1 MNLNDISNKI
11 TSKVLNKNLYDM
23 FKEQIDLENFTLE
36 QLENARNKIR
46 TDMSQIETNE
56 SFDSVNNE
64 DYHKKK
70 LYLDIINTEIQER
83 SKIEEKAVSKSQQR
97 AAGIALAAKRGDMP
111 KSKLRGAS
119 KEMMKMSTKE
129 LEKYAG
135 TKHKGLPKKKTSESV
150 VSERSTGVR
159 LREEPQVRVQPTP
172 QQAQQRTGMGAKLV
186 GNKLGAKGSA
196 GMMGKALDKLSQGSA
211 LPANLA
217 KQIAPFSKSL
227 ETILADPQLR
237 NKFITLIRQAQS
249 AGNMQPAGGQEEKPT
264 GQAAGIDFK
273 KLRAN
278 ESFIFETEED
288 KAEIVIAAKDMI
300 ERLTSWMQDTA
311 EMESESML
319 GLADSIRN
327 EMGDQTSNQ
336 FTEIVKPS
344 LETLY
349 SAMEETRKSLV
360 SGLGLLTGET
370 EPEEMLGAD
379 DESDELDTDMGDED
393 QLDLGLEDDFGAAS
407 PARGGRESAGREKRE
422 SARNDKR
429 ALVERSRWLGNVLS
443 SKKK

>member
-1 MNLNDISNKI
+1 
-11 TSKVLNKNLYDM
+11 
-23 FKEQIDLENFTLE
+23 
-36 QLENARNKIR
+36 
-46 TDMSQIETNE
+46 
-56 SFDSVNNE
+56 
-64 DYHKKK
+64 
-70 LYLDIINTEIQER
+70 
-83 SKIEEKAVSKSQQR
+83 
-97 AAGIALAAKRGDMP
+97 
-111 KSKLRGAS
+111 
-119 KEMMKMSTKE
+119 
-129 LEKYAG
+129 
-135 TKHKGLPKKKTSESV
+135 
-150 VSERSTGVR
+150 
-159 LREEPQVRVQPTP
+159 
-172 QQAQQRTGMGAKLV
+172 
-186 GNKLGAKGSA
+186 
-196 GMMGKALDKLSQGSA
+196 
-211 LPANLA
+211 
-217 KQIAPFSKSL
+217 
-227 ETILADPQLR
+227 
-237 NKFITLIRQAQS
+237 
-249 AGNMQPAGGQEEKPT
+249 
-264 GQAAGIDFK
+264 
-273 KLRAN
+273 
-278 ESFIFETEED
+278 
-288 KAEIVIAAKDMI
+288 
-300 ERLTSWMQDTA
+300 MQDTA